1 MSYLKRSYIIGIG
14 LYLVTFSLFAQ
25 SQNYGSISYNK
36 AVNISGKQRMLSQ
49 KMSKSFLLLA
59 YGANNGDIKRELTSS
74 KFIFQKQL
82 EIIKE
87 NGKNASVI
95 KLLVKK
101 TEKIWQEFKYLIE
114 AEPNLQN
121 AKRVLNLNTDLLKSC
136 HAIVQQ
142 IESMS
147 GYSSKFFNN
156 YDQELVTIINK
167 SGKQRMLSQRLC
179 LYYTACTLFP
189 KNTSEYKQVLQETYT
204 EFNDAIGYLLIN
216 SYNTTESEEEIG
228 EIMNIWE
235 NYVNNK
241 HDFLNTKF
249 NLVDVFKTT
258 NDLTSRF
265 NKITGIYETVAKNK
279 I

>member
-1 MSYLKRSYIIGIG
+1 MSYLKKSHLLCIGI
-14 LYLVTFSLFAQ
+14 YFITFNLISQ
-25 SQNYGSISYNK
+25 SQKYGSISYNK

-49 KMSKSFLLLA
+49 KMSKSFLLLT
-59 YGANNGDIKRELTSS
+59 YGANNEEIKRELTSS

-87 NGKNASVI
+87 NGKHSTVI
-95 KLLVKK
+95 KLLVKD
-101 TEKIWQEFKYLIE
+101 TEKKWQVFKTLIE
-114 AEPNLQN
+114 AEPNEQN
-121 AKRVLNLNTDLLKSC
+121 AKKVLNLNTDLLKSC

-147 GYSSKFFNN
+147 GYSNKFFNN

-189 KNTSEYKQVLQETYT
+189 KHKKEYQKILEATYT

-216 SYNTTESEEEIG
+216 SYNTTASEEEIG
-228 EIMNIWE
+228 EIMHIWE
-235 NYVNNK
+235 NYSSNK
-241 HDFLNTKF
+241 SHFIDTGFD
-249 NLVDVFKTT
+249 LVDVFKTT
-258 NDLTSRF
+258 NDLTTRF
-265 NKITGIYETVAKNK
+265 NKVTGIYESVAKSK